1 MLSSHSEI
9 LAEIINT
16 KILTKITQ
24 IPRIPTL
31 ILHIPT
37 YILHIPSIRTL
48 FPVNPTLILRIPTL
62 IPCIL
67 TPNPRIPTLFCY
79 IPALIPRIPNILTP
93 HSPHSHPD
101 SLYSPLDSL
110 RFHPDLSRSHHFPHS
125 FSRLLISAFTDSQI
139 LTGF

>member
-1 MLSSHSEI
+1 MLSSYSEI

-48 FPVNPTLILRIPTL
+48 FPVNPTLIPRIPTL

-67 TPNPRIPTLFCY
+67 TPNPRIPTLFLLHSC
-79 IPALIPRIPNILTP
+79 PDSP
-93 HSPHSHPD
+93 HSKHSHPD
-101 SLYSPLDSL
+101 FLYSPLDSL

-125 FSRLLISAFTDSQI
+125 FSRLIISSFTDSQI